1 MSVVS
6 TPTYSR
12 VGLEGNGATLSIAG
26 AARCWASHTRR
37 SKHRLPSHPDARH
50 RAAVGTTGR
59 YIQLRQ
65 PTVLAAAALA
75 RPRSQ
80 SRPVR
85 PGWSYVSYGRQA
97 RNATPEAAVLR
108 GPATAI
114 SPLVIGA

>member
-59 YIQLRQ
+59 DIQLRQ
-65 PTVLAAAALA
+65 PIVLAAAASA
-75 RPRSQ
+75 GQDHSQ
-80 SRPVR
+80 DPS
-85 PGWSYVSYGRQA
+85 A
-97 RNATPEAAVLR
+97 
-108 GPATAI
+108 PAGVT
-114 SPLVIGA
+114 